1 MGPADTDGPRFVSQ
15 SNLPS
20 RASSATNC
28 PSRPPA
34 NNTFDL
40 VVSTPLSV
48 EGADNLNVHL
58 RSPVAGSMAMIELKT
73 SSPVTPP
80 AGPSPMK
87 PPLPNSG
94 GSSLF
99 RYLLE
104 LFSHAGM

>member
-1 MGPADTDGPRFVSQ
+1 MGPAETEGPRFVSH

-20 RASSATNC
+20 RASSATNW

-34 NNTFDL
+34 NNTFDA

-48 EGADNLNVHL
+48 EGADNRNVHL
-58 RSPVAGSMAMIELKT
+58 RLLVLGSIAMIELNT
-73 SSPVTPP
+73 SAPVAPP
-80 AGPSPMK
+80 AGPCPMK
-87 PPLPNSG
+87 PPLPNTG

>member
-1 MGPADTDGPRFVSQ
+1 MGPADTDGPRFVSH
-15 SNLPS
+15 SDLPS
-20 RASSATNC
+20 RAYIATDC
-28 PSRPPA
+28 PSRPPS

-48 EGADNLNVHL
+48 DGADSLNVHL
-58 RSPVAGSMAMIELKT
+58 RSLVAGSIAMIELKT
-73 SSPVTPP
+73 SSPVAPP

-87 PPLPNSG
+87 PPLPNTG

-104 LFSHAGM
+104 L